1 MTDRSSTTAASLLQQ
16 YKAAGLDYTG
26 IAEYSDVSK
35 FSGGTNDYVLKA
47 HLPIEVTCSG
57 MKPSTRV
64 WPRFD
69 GRDVSGYCGADR
81 NVNYGTALTTDASGN
96 LTFWFKIPND
106 NTMKFKGYKHLLE
119 VSDVKPPVGNGISS
133 GKIGAT
139 TRCGQY
145 YYAPANLNGMRG
157 IPPGAQ
163 TTQIALTEITA
174 DSSQTVVSV
183 KQVTDE
189 IPDYLSQTFVVTKGT
204 DGVYLDDVK
213 LWFAKK
219 PGNSNASVT
228 VQIREVNSSGKPT
241 DVLVAQ
247 SARVSQGNV
256 NVSST
261 AALAS
266 ATTFT
271 FPPGIFLKKNST
283 YAMTV
288 IPNEDGTDFEIW
300 SAVKNSNDVSSNIS
314 AYIVP
319 ELKTLFGSATGNQ
332 WAQLPNEFLKCEI
345 KYKTFS
351 TLQELGGTKSTFQFE
366 NKDLDFLNVSEILPT
381 GGSTYNSGFQMS
393 ETIRGECS
401 MQIANN
407 QTINVGDVL
416 QSRTA
421 ALGGAITDA
430 NYAIGTVRTVGAYT
444 GGNLTISIDAFKDFS
459 TTATANTNN
468 VYFGSGI
475 SSGAWCGNTVTFSDA
490 TAPTGRLVFV
500 NGDFG
505 RIRLEESDG
514 GFVAD
519 KYIRG
524 QEFGASAKIDAIV
537 DPKIDSI
544 DVNTVFDIPQ
554 GTVLSWD
561 VKATSITG
569 SLDSDW
575 KPVTGSTRIDFDQ
588 DQKRIYSKSNS
599 SSKSLLI
606 RGTMYTS
613 DSTVS
618 PTIDIDDVTVNAS
631 RQRLSADSSNET
643 FPAGGAAARYV
654 SKVIRATSGVTGVAS
669 ERLNVVTQAY
679 FPAESGIELYIR
691 TKNDNDSEPLTDKN
705 FTQMALY
712 KTTPTQR
719 STLGNRGDQVYLH
732 HRFSA
737 NTDGDNFLGVSNIV
751 RENSGNNGVIAY
763 RSGDGSVH
771 HGIDEYQL
779 KIVFT
784 RPDGKGTAYSPEVS
798 AVTVTAHK
806 SPINI
811 V

>member
-1 MTDRSSTTAASLLQQ
+1 MTQSSTTAASLLQQ
-16 YKAAGLDYTG
+16 YKDAGLDYTG

-35 FSGGTNDYVLKA
+35 FSSGTNDYVLKA
-47 HLPIEVTCSG
+47 HVPIEVICEG
-57 MKPSTRV
+57 MKPLTRV

-69 GRDVSGYCGADR
+69 GRDVSGYCGPSRHED
-81 NVNYGTALTTDASGN
+81 YGTALMTDVSGN

-119 VSDVKPPVGNGISS
+119 VSDAKPPVGNGISS

-145 YYAPANLNGMRG
+145 YYAPANISGMSG
-157 IPPGAQ
+157 IPPGNQ

-219 PGNSNASVT
+219 PGNSNASIT
-228 VQIREVNSSGKPT
+228 VQIRQVDSSGKPT

-261 AALAS
+261 AAQAA

-271 FPPGIFLKKNST
+271 FPSGVFLKKNSS
-283 YAMTV
+283 YALTV
-288 IPNEDGTDFEIW
+288 IPNEDGNDFEIW
-300 SAVKNSNDVSSNIS
+300 SAVKNSNDVSSDIS
-314 AYIVP
+314 AYVVP

-345 KYKTFS
+345 TYKKFS
-351 TLQELGGTKSTFQFE
+351 TLVELGGTKTTFQFE
-366 NKDLDFLNVSEILPT
+366 NKDLDFLNVSAISPV
-381 GGSTYNSGFQMS
+381 GGSTHNSGFQMS

-407 QTINVGDVL
+407 QTISVGDVL

-421 ALGGAITDA
+421 ALGGAITAA
-430 NYAIGTVRTVGAYT
+430 NYAIGTVRSVGAYT
-444 GGNLTISIDAFKDFS
+444 GGNLTISIDSFKDFS

-468 VYFGSGI
+468 VYFGSGAL
-475 SSGAWCGNTVTFSDA
+475 SGSWCGNTVIFSDSS
-490 TAPTGRLVFV
+490 APTGRLVFL

-514 GFVAD
+514 GFVAN

-524 QEFGASAKIDAIV
+524 QEFGASAKIDAII
-537 DPKIDSI
+537 DPKIDSVDI
-544 DVNTVFDIPQ
+544 NTVFEIPQ

-561 VKATSITG
+561 IKATSVTG
-569 SLDSDW
+569 SLDSVW
-575 KPVTGSTRIDFDQ
+575 KPITGSTRVDFEQ

-599 SSKSLLI
+599 ANKSLLI

-618 PTIDIDDVTVNAS
+618 PTVDIDDVTVNAS
-631 RQRLSADSSNET
+631 RQRLNSVSTNET
-643 FPAGGAAARYV
+643 FPAGGALARYV
-654 SKVIRATSGVTGVAS
+654 SKVVRATSGVIGEAS
-669 ERLNVVTQAY
+669 ERLNIVTQAY
-679 FPAESGIELYIR
+679 FPVESGIELYIR
-691 TKNDNDSEPLTDKN
+691 AKNDNDSEPLSDKN
-705 FTQMALY
+705 FTQMSLY
-712 KTTPTQR
+712 KTTPSQN
-719 STLGNRGDQVYLH
+719 STLGNRRDQVYLH

-737 NTDGDNFLGVSNIV
+737 NTDGDNFLGLSNII

-771 HGIDEYQL
+771 HGVDEYQL

-784 RPDGKGTAYSPEVS
+784 RPDGKGTSYSPEVS

-806 SPINI
+806 SPLNI